1 MIDLDFEAEKAC
13 FRCVTSGLVVVHA
26 MTWPNRCVTHES
38 YYSRGFFSRQL
49 HADQRAFQRVVL
61 LWMPRRTHACHI
73 SPRCVTSTTE
83 RRAETLAGQRVVLLW
98 MSR

>member
-61 LWMPRRTHACHI
+61 LWMSRSAARYDMRACGVACCHIIPVTPYRRTDA
-73 SPRCVTSTTE
+73 
-83 RRAETLAGQRVVLLW
+83 
-98 MSR
+98 